1 MVSPRKLREKPTMS
15 SIELNLPQPAP
26 RWHYL
31 VASDF
36 DKTLS
41 LDDSGALLSEM
52 LGIQGFDKK
61 VADLSASNLVQQGGE
76 LAYLLLHDP
85 DFRAVRREH
94 LATVGRTIRLKGNLR
109 LLQTMLSTAAA

>member
-1 MVSPRKLREKPTMS
+1 MAPTT
-15 SIELNLPQPAP
+15 LPQRSP

-52 LGIQGFDKK
+52 LGIAGFEEK
-61 VADLSASNLVQQGGE
+61 VAALAASNLVQQGGE
-76 LAYLLLHDP
+76 LAYLLLHD
-85 DFRAVRREH
+85 DAFRAVRREH
-94 LATVGRTIRLKGNLR
+94 LVAVGRRIRLKHNLR
-109 LLQTMLSTAAA
+109 LLQTMLASACAGHALS